1 MAETNNRACILLA
14 EDDEN
19 LRFVV
24 QDNLELR
31 GYKVRSAGDGEEALA
46 IFRSETID
54 LCVFDVM
61 MPRLDGFELA
71 RFIRESNASVPI
83 LFLTAKG
90 LKEDRLQGFRV
101 GGDDYLTKPFSI
113 EELLF
118 RIEVFLKRPKVQE
131 GATENPF
138 KTSRLEFIPA
148 QLKIVA
154 EGQTISLTYKEAEL
168 LELFFR
174 NTGQVLKREDI
185 LMKIW
190 GTDDYYKG
198 RSLDVFISK
207 VRKFLQADPGL
218 EIQTVHGVGF
228 KFMNHSGS

>member
-1 MAETNNRACILLA
+1 MQQAPLILLA

-19 LRFVV
+19 LRFVI

-31 GYKVRSAGDGEEALA
+31 GFRVDSASNGKEALEK
-46 IFRSETID
+46 FRLHKVE
-54 LCVFDVM
+54 LCILDVM
-61 MPRLDGFELA
+61 MPELDGFGA
-71 RFIRESNASVPI
+71 AQKIREQDAHVPI
-83 LFLTAKG
+83 LFLTARG

-118 RIEVFLKRPKVQE
+118 RIEVFLKRPVVQGRQE
-131 GATENPF
+131 AEQSYR
-138 KTSRLEFIPA
+138 TSKLEFFPEHLRIDSS
-148 QLKIVA
+148 
-154 EGQTISLTYKEAEL
+154 EGSQALTYKEAEL
-168 LELFFR
+168 LELLFR
-174 NTGQVLKREDI
+174 NQGQVLKREDI

-198 RSLDVFISK
+198 RSLDVFVSRI
-207 VRKFLQADPGL
+207 RKFLQADPAI

-228 KFMNHSGS
+228 KFLIHSS

>member
-1 MAETNNRACILLA
+1 MSKSTILLA

-31 GYKVRSAGDGEEALA
+31 GFHVIAVENGEDAFSAFQE
-46 IFRSETID
+46 SEID
-54 LCVFDVM
+54 LCIFDVM
-61 MPRLDGFELA
+61 MPKLDGFGLATKVRELN
-71 RFIRESNASVPI
+71 SNVPI
-83 LFLTAKG
+83 IFLTAKG
-90 LKEDRLQGFRV
+90 LKEDRLQGFRM

-118 RIEVFLKRPKVQE
+118 RVEVFLKRPKVSDQPV
-131 GATENPF
+131 AENIF
-138 KTSRLEFIPA
+138 KTKVLEFVPS
-148 QLKIVA
+148 QLKIVCSG
-154 EGQTISLTYKEAEL
+154 ETTSLTYKEAEL
-168 LELFFR
+168 LEMFFL
-174 NTGQVLKREDI
+174 NQGQILKREDI

-207 VRKFLQADPGL
+207 VRKFLQSDTSL

-228 KFMNHSGS
+228 KFVRH

>member
-1 MAETNNRACILLA
+1 MSKSTILLA

-31 GYKVRSAGDGEEALA
+31 GFRVIAVENGEDAFLA
-46 IFRSETID
+46 FQEGEVD
-54 LCVFDVM
+54 LCIFDVM
-61 MPRLDGFELA
+61 MPKLDGFALAGKVRELN
-71 RFIRESNASVPI
+71 SNVPI
-83 LFLTAKG
+83 IFLTAKG
-90 LKEDRLQGFRV
+90 LKEDRLQGFRM

-118 RIEVFLKRPKVQE
+118 RVEVFLKRPKVS
-131 GATENPF
+131 ENPSAENIF
-138 KTSRLEFIPA
+138 KTRTLEFIPS
-148 QLKIVA
+148 QLKIVCGG
-154 EGQTISLTYKEAEL
+154 ETTSLTYKESEL
-168 LELFFR
+168 LEMFFL
-174 NTGQVLKREDI
+174 NQGQILKREDI

-207 VRKFLQADPGL
+207 VRKFLQSDNSL

-228 KFMNHSGS
+228 KFVRH

>member
-1 MAETNNRACILLA
+1 MSKPVLLLA

-19 LRFVV
+19 LRFVI

-31 GYKVRSAGDGEEALA
+31 GFHVIAACDGQEALEK
-46 IFRSETID
+46 FGQQKVD

-71 RFIRESNASVPI
+71 KRIRDTDGHVPI

-90 LKEDRLQGFRV
+90 LKEDRLQGFRM

-113 EELLF
+113 EELVF
-118 RIEVFLKRPKVQE
+118 RIEVFLKRPVIQSHGSPGKE
-131 GATENPF
+131 
-138 KTSRLEFIPA
+138 KTYKTGKLEFVPS
-148 QLKIVA
+148 QLKIKTEA
-154 EGQTISLTYKEAEL
+154 ETISLTYKEAEL
-168 LELFFR
+168 LETFFQ
-174 NTGQVLKREDI
+174 NQGKVLKREEI

-207 VRKFLQADPGL
+207 IRKFLQADAQL
-218 EIQTVHGVGF
+218 EIQTVHGIGF
-228 KFMNHSGS
+228 KFVQHDA

>member
-1 MAETNNRACILLA
+1 MSNSTILLA

-31 GYKVRSAGDGEEALA
+31 GFNVKSAGNGEEALS
-46 IFRSETID
+46 IFQSEEIH
-54 LCVFDVM
+54 LCIFDVM
-61 MPRLDGFELA
+61 MPKMDGFELA
-71 RFIRESNASVPI
+71 KRVREMNANVPI
-83 LFLTAKG
+83 IFLTAKG
-90 LKEDRLQGFRV
+90 LKEDRLQGFRM

-118 RIEVFLKRPKVQE
+118 RTDVFLKRPIVNQSGGSE
-131 GATENPF
+131 
-138 KTSRLEFIPA
+138 TSFRTKGLEFIPS
-148 QLKIVA
+148 QLKIISGT
-154 EGQTISLTYKEAEL
+154 ETIALTYKEAEL
-168 LELFFR
+168 LQMFFQ
-174 NTGQVLKREDI
+174 NQGQILKREDI

-207 VRKFLQADPGL
+207 VRKFLQSDPTL

-228 KFMNHSGS
+228 KFVKHQ

>member
-1 MAETNNRACILLA
+1 MQQVPVILLA

-19 LRFVV
+19 LRFVI

-31 GYKVRSAGDGEEALA
+31 GFKVESASNGKDALEK
-46 IFRSETID
+46 FRLQKVG
-54 LCVFDVM
+54 LCILDVM
-61 MPRLDGFELA
+61 MPEMDGFALA
-71 RFIRESNASVPI
+71 QKIREQDAHVPI
-83 LFLTAKG
+83 LFLTARG

-118 RIEVFLKRPKVQE
+118 RMEVFLKRPVVQE
-131 GATENPF
+131 RRETQGSY
-138 KTSRLEFIPA
+138 KTAGLEFFPA
-148 QLKIVA
+148 HLRIDSA
-154 EGQTISLTYKEAEL
+154 DGSQTLTYKEAEL
-168 LELFFR
+168 LELLFR
-174 NTGQVLKREDI
+174 NNGQVLRREDI

-198 RSLDVFISK
+198 RSLDVFVSRI
-207 VRKFLQADPGL
+207 RKFLQVDPSI

-228 KFMNHSGS
+228 KFLLHSD

>member
-1 MAETNNRACILLA
+1 MKDKQQAAVILLA

-19 LRFVV
+19 LRFVI

-31 GYKVRSAGDGEEALA
+31 GFRVEPASNGREALDK
-46 IFRSETID
+46 FRQWKVD
-54 LCVFDVM
+54 LCILDVM
-61 MPRLDGFELA
+61 MPEMDGFALA
-71 RFIRESNASVPI
+71 QKIREQDAHVPI

-118 RIEVFLKRPKVQE
+118 RMEVFLKRPVVQARKE
-131 GATENPF
+131 SETSYKTE
-138 KTSRLEFIPA
+138 KLEFFPEHLRIDS
-148 QLKIVA
+148 A
-154 EGQTISLTYKEAEL
+154 EGSQSLTYKESEL
-168 LELFFR
+168 LEMLFR
-174 NTGQVLKREDI
+174 NEGQVLRREDI

-198 RSLDVFISK
+198 RSLDVFVSRI
-207 VRKFLQADPGL
+207 RKFLQADSGI

-228 KFMNHSGS
+228 KFLIHRA

>member
-1 MAETNNRACILLA
+1 MKQTASVILLA

-19 LRFVV
+19 LRFVI

-31 GYKVRSAGDGEEALA
+31 GFQVEAASNGREALEK
-46 IFRSETID
+46 FRLQKVD
-54 LCVFDVM
+54 LCILDVM
-61 MPRLDGFELA
+61 MPELDGFALA
-71 RFIRESNASVPI
+71 QKIREQDADVPV
-83 LFLTAKG
+83 LFLTARG
-90 LKEDRLQGFRV
+90 QKEDRLQGFRV

-118 RIEVFLKRPKVQE
+118 RMEVFLKRPVVRAKKDPE
-131 GATENPF
+131 TSY
-138 KTSRLEFIPA
+138 KTTRLEFFPA
-148 QLKIVA
+148 HLRIDSP
-154 EGQTISLTYKEAEL
+154 EGSQALTYKESEL

-174 NTGQVLKREDI
+174 NQDQVLRREDI

-198 RSLDVFISK
+198 RSLDVFVSRI
-207 VRKFLQADPGL
+207 RKFLQADQSI

-228 KFMNHSGS
+228 KFLIHPS

>member
-1 MAETNNRACILLA
+1 VSKSTILLA

-31 GYKVRSAGDGEEALA
+31 GFHVIAVENGEDAFSAFQENE
-46 IFRSETID
+46 ID
-54 LCVFDVM
+54 LCIFDVM
-61 MPRLDGFELA
+61 MPKLDGFGLA
-71 RFIRESNASVPI
+71 GKVREQNSNVPI
-83 LFLTAKG
+83 IFLTAKG
-90 LKEDRLQGFRV
+90 LKEDRLQGFRM

-118 RIEVFLKRPKVQE
+118 RVEVFLKRPKVSDYPVS
-131 GATENPF
+131 ENIF
-138 KTSRLEFIPA
+138 KTRVLEFIPS
-148 QLKIVA
+148 QLKIVCSG
-154 EGQTISLTYKEAEL
+154 ETTSLTDKEAEL
-168 LELFFR
+168 LEMFFL
-174 NTGQVLKREDI
+174 NQGQILKREDI

-207 VRKFLQADPGL
+207 VRKLLQSDNTL

-228 KFMNHSGS
+228 KFVKH